1 MTVMHSSGKARVQLV
16 FPNKEVIKALG
27 LDELVDCLIGND
39 AIHRLDQGKAA
50 KALVETVKNNHI
62 LAGSGIKLEP
72 SDQMAA
78 AAACSPQ
85 KTQMAV
91 MEQIEHSHGE
101 ANAAHRCS
109 RRFMRHPHT
118 SALARA
124 CRGHGHTEPHCTCDH
139 RGNALQCF
147 QGTAGVMGQPE
158 RHSAARCRG
167 GWHPGSLLRD
177 AAAHTIYGVHLDP
190 EPEPDPAWFPLH
202 TS

>member
-1 MTVMHSSGKARVQLV
+1 MHSSGKARVQLV

-50 KALVETVKNNHI
+50 KALVVTVKYNHI
-62 LAGSGIKLEP
+62 LAGRGIKLEP

-101 ANAAHRCS
+101 ANAARRCS

-118 SALARA
+118 PATATVMKTKMPPNWFPYEHEHH
-124 CRGHGHTEPHCTCDH
+124 CRRVRCD
-139 RGNALQCF
+139 RLALQH
-147 QGTAGVMGQPE
+147 QSQSGRYSWPSSSRWIRALPPTTACPTTT
-158 RHSAARCRG
+158 
-167 GWHPGSLLRD
+167 GS
-177 AAAHTIYGVHLDP
+177 
-190 EPEPDPAWFPLH
+190 
-202 TS
+202 